1 MKTCTAIILAHY
13 KQREGNLKRIVDDLF
28 AGSVVPNEIC
38 IFIDNGE
45 IEFKDSRITIIR
57 TDENFLPKI
66 RFVLGSYFDTD
77 YCFFIDD
84 DLTVRKNTLKN
95 LVDNANEKSIIGLQ
109 GSILGDTPNPYADD
123 TSIKREKRNESLPSI
138 IGAKNLLPYVD
149 DELKKL
155 AEPIHYYSDS
165 GTLKAGYSAL
175 LIPAVCDVYLRA
187 SDEPN
192 VIVESQKKT
201 VAQANIIIRALAKV
215 GITALVDE
223 ATGYQEDRARDALE
237 AILRN
242 FISTELLKWVKTF
255 PDEFYRQMFRL
266 RNWQYS
272 QFSAKRPSV
281 AGRITNDII
290 YE

>member
-123 TSIKREKRNESLPSI
+123 TSIKREKRNEPLEVDIILRTYFVPRRSMFYGLQLQALFPQLPTVSLDDIYLCLGNKYFGSGKNYV
-138 IGAKNLLPYVD
+138 IG
-149 DELKKL
+149 
-155 AEPIHYYSDS
+155 
-165 GTLKAGYSAL
+165 
-175 LIPAVCDVYLRA
+175 
-187 SDEPN
+187 
-192 VIVESQKKT
+192 
-201 VAQANIIIRALAKV
+201 
-215 GITALVDE
+215 VDE
-223 ATGYQEDRARDALE
+223 QSDV
-237 AILRN
+237 
-242 FISTELLKWVKTF
+242 TELSECGVGQSFSGKHYENRNKVTRYLKDIYDL
-255 PDEFYRQMFRL
+255 P
-266 RNWQYS
+266 
-272 QFSAKRPSV
+272 RP
-281 AGRITNDII
+281 R
-290 YE
+290 